1 MNLTTRFTEEFVS
14 LAKSYSDDA
23 DEPAAPNGG
32 GRFADYAIISQT
44 VKKVGR
50 RDEDATVVTIDQT
63 RKAVGADLYAAWYP
77 VGESPTVGVSASRE
91 GVNLLG
97 AITEY
102 GETTVLECGG
112 SFTGE
117 VTIRFLEHL
126 QAEFGEKLVVLLD
139 QATYFTAAAVK
150 DFVADE
156 SVELVYFPTGSPDL
170 NPTEEYW
177 RLLKLALGNR
187 YFGSCAEIR
196 SAVWTALESISP
208 PGVYQYLCL

>member
-1 MNLTTRFTEEFVS
+1 M
-14 LAKSYSDDA
+14 
-23 DEPAAPNGG
+23 
-32 GRFADYAIISQT
+32 
-44 VKKVGR
+44 
-50 RDEDATVVTIDQT
+50 
-63 RKAVGADLYAAWYP
+63 
-77 VGESPTVGVSASRE
+77 SASRE

-97 AITEY
+97 AVPEH

-126 QAEFGEKLVVLLD
+126 QAEFGAKLVVLLD

-150 DFVADE
+150 HFVGDE
-156 SVELVYFPTGSPDL
+156 PIQLVYFPTGSPDL

-177 RLLKLALGNR
+177 RQLKLALGNR

-196 SAVWTALESISP
+196 SAVWSALESIST
-208 PGVYQYLCL
+208 PGVY